1 MKRKY
6 MIIVLMAG
14 ALELTGCSQGTS
26 NSAKNGTTGSENTII
41 SESDIAIL
49 DTEDMLKVNVLR
61 SVFRMK
67 KQNATVT
74 E

>member
-26 NSAKNGTTGSENTII
+26 NSAKNDRIRKYNHIR
-41 SESDIAIL
+41 
-49 DTEDMLKVNVLR
+49 K
-61 SVFRMK
+61 
-67 KQNATVT
+67 
-74 E
+74 